1 MPYLFLFRNLQ
12 AMLQQEMLTSSSLR
26 AEIEEMKQ
34 SFILKQEKEQAK
46 YQTLQ
51 K

>member
-1 MPYLFLFRNLQ
+1 
-12 AMLQQEMLTSSSLR
+12 MLQQEMETSSMLR

-34 SFILKQEKEQAK
+34 NHAARVEKDLTK